1 MFSHTQRLQY
11 VAKPERPDP
20 LYACKLQE
28 VLGGQWG
35 EISVMMTYLFQ
46 GWNCRGPAKYRDML
60 LDIGTEEIGHVEMVA
75 TLIARLLE
83 HSPVE
88 AQEQAARNPVMG
100 AIFGGGRMEDVIIA
114 GMNPQH
120 AVVSGLGALP
130 TDSVGFPWTS
140 RYTVASGNLLAD
152 FRFNVTAESQ
162 GRLQVARLYEL
173 TDDTGVRET
182 LSFMLARD
190 TMHQNQWLAA
200 IEELEQDGL
209 DRTPV
214 PNLFPRSR
222 ENRAAAHQY
231 QHFSDGTAAATGRWA
246 GGAAFDGED
255 EITYVERPTTSN
267 DVGLLG
273 PVDPR
278 AYGTPPSL
286 SAAQSAQMAAETGRL
301 GTETMG
307 TGRVDRA

>member
-1 MFSHTQRLQY
+1 LHF

-20 LYACKLQE
+20 LFACKLQE

-35 EISVMMTYLFQ
+35 EMSVMMTYLFQ

-75 TLIARLLE
+75 TMIGRLLE

-88 AQEQAARNPVMG
+88 AQEQAAKNPVMG

-120 AVVSGLGALP
+120 AIVSGLGALP

-140 RYTVASGNLLAD
+140 RYIVASGNLLAD

-173 TDDTGVRET
+173 TDDPGVRDT
-182 LSFMLARD
+182 LGFMLARD

-214 PNLFPRSR
+214 PNLFPRNR
-222 ENRAAAHQY
+222 EHREFAHQY
-231 QHFSDGTAAATGRWA
+231 QHFSDGMAAQDGRWA
-246 GGAAFDGED
+246 GGAAFDGEG
-255 EITYVERPTTSN
+255 EIAYVERPAASQDT
-267 DVGLLG
+267 GFLG

-278 AYGTPPSL
+278 AYGTPPD
-286 SAAQSAQMAAETGRL
+286 MATAETAKAAAAAGL
-301 GTETMG
+301 MGTGTMG
-307 TGRVDRA
+307 TRSRTGD